1 MPVAPGPTLET
12 ARLVL
17 RPPAPED
24 LDRWAQLMADPIAA
38 RYIGGVMAR
47 SQTWRAMGAIA
58 GSWALHGFGMF
69 SLIEKDTGLWVGRI
83 GPWRPDGWPGAE
95 IAWSLHPGAWG
106 RGYAVEAATAA
117 MDWAVDQLGW
127 TKIIHCIDP
136 ANQPSKAVAR
146 RLGSAYLRPGQL
158 PAPFEASPIELWGQ
172 TADAWRARRKAG
184 VQPGSGRA

>member
-12 ARLVL
+12 ARLIL

-24 LDRWAQLMADPIAA
+24 LDRWAELMADPVAA

-47 SQTWRAMGAIA
+47 SQTWRAMSAMA

-69 SLIEKDTGLWVGRI
+69 SLIEKDTGLWAGRI
-83 GPWRPDGWPGAE
+83 GPWRPDGWPGTE
-95 IAWSLHPGAWG
+95 IAWSLHPSAWG
-106 RGYAVEAATAA
+106 KGYAVEAATAA
-117 MDWAVDQLGW
+117 IDWAIDQLGW
-127 TKIIHCIDP
+127 TEIIHCIDP

-158 PAPFEASPIELWGQ
+158 PAPFETSPIELWGQ
-172 TADAWRARRKAG
+172 TAEAWRARRAQSG
-184 VQPGSGRA
+184 GGRA

>member
-12 ARLVL
+12 ARLIL

-24 LDRWAQLMADPIAA
+24 LDRWAQLMADPVAA

-69 SLIEKDTGLWVGRI
+69 SLVEKDTGLWVGRI
-83 GPWRPDGWPGAE
+83 GPWRPDGWPGTE

-117 MDWAVDQLGW
+117 MDWAIDQLGW
-127 TKIIHCIDP
+127 REIIHCIDP
-136 ANQPSKAVAR
+136 ANQPSKAVAE
-146 RLGSAYLRPGQL
+146 RLGSRYLRPGRL
-158 PAPFEASPIELWGQ
+158 PAPFEDSPIELWGQ
-172 TADAWRARRKAG
+172 TADAWRARR
-184 VQPGSGRA
+184 QTRL